1 MWVPTL
7 GSREYWGSKV
17 VFSLVN
23 PGAAQKDNAWV
34 PYSGDVATLRNLAT
48 KYSSLSEE
56 EIEWLELLTLDWQLL
71 ADLALSDV
79 VLWVPTD
86 EGDYLAVSHSRP
98 AGSVTLFYR
107 DVIGDFLRSDWRPL
121 VDQTMATGERAVST
135 SPAWYEENPM
145 RLTAY
150 SVSRRDEAGAVRGP
164 FAVLTVHTSVAD
176 TQPASRIG
184 AAFREVAGD
193 LFEMIQDGLFPSPSN
208 ARGGEQGSPRASDG
222 LVRINLD
229 GVATFASPN
238 TQTTFTTLG
247 FRDEIEGENF
257 AEVLAEIV
265 KGQFDTNESLPLIA
279 QGKIAK
285 RVEIDARGRTVT
297 LRSIP
302 VIRDGVRVGGVVLT
316 RDVTE
321 LRQQA
326 QELIT
331 KDATIREI
339 HHRVKNNL
347 QTVASLLRVQAR
359 RARSEEAKQVL
370 GQAMRRVAAIAVVH
384 DTLSN
389 GLAQIV
395 DFDVVFDR
403 VLGLAA
409 EVASLH
415 GTTVHP
421 HKEGSFGELPSEYAT
436 PLALALTEI
445 VTNAVEHGLAGREGD
460 VFIRADRNEERLAVE
475 VVDTGT
481 GLPGGTVGDGLGTQ
495 IVRTLVEGELG
506 GSIVWSP
513 DVAGGTRVAIQ
524 VPLHWI
530 STQTREIPRV
540 KG

>member
-1 MWVPTL
+1 MSTL
-7 GSREYWGSKV
+7 P
-17 VFSLVN
+17 SL
-23 PGAAQKDNAWV
+23 AA
-34 PYSGDVATLRNLAT
+34 
-48 KYSSLSEE
+48 KYSTLTEA
-56 EIEWLELLTLDWQLL
+56 EIDWLEELVIELPLF

-79 VLWVPTD
+79 VLWVPTED
-86 EGDYLAVSHSRP
+86 GGYLAVAHSRP
-98 AGSVTLFYR
+98 AGSITLFYR
-107 DVIGDFLRSDWRPL
+107 DVIGDFLRTDWRQV
-121 VDQTMATGERAVST
+121 VDQAMETGKPAAST
-135 SPAWYEENPM
+135 SPAWYEEHPM

-150 SVSRRDEAGAVRGP
+150 SVSSRDSKGNIHGP
-164 FAVLTVHTSVAD
+164 FAVLTVHASAAE
-176 TQPASRIG
+176 TQVASRI
-184 AAFREVAGD
+184 ATASKEVAEDIFG
-193 LFEMIQDGLFPSPSN
+193 MVQTGMFPMHAS
-208 ARGGEQGSPRASDG
+208 ARGGHQGAPRASDG
-222 LVRINLD
+222 LVRIGLD
-229 GVATFASPN
+229 GTATFVSPN
-238 TQTTFTTLG
+238 TQTTFSTLG
-247 FRDEIEGENF
+247 YRDEIEGENF
-257 AEVLAEIV
+257 AEVIADVV

-279 QGKIAK
+279 QGKVA
-285 RVEIDARGRTVT
+285 RRDEIFARGRSVT

-302 VIRDGVRVGGVVLT
+302 IYHGTTRVGGVVLS

-384 DTLSN
+384 DTLST
-389 GLAQIV
+389 GLSQIV

-415 GTTVHP
+415 NTTVHP
-421 HKEGSFGELPSEYAT
+421 SKEGAFGELPSEYAT

-445 VTNAVEHGLAGREGD
+445 VTNAVEHGLAGREGE
-460 VFIRADRNEERLAVE
+460 VFIRADRTDERLFVE
-475 VVDTGT
+475 VIDTGT

-495 IVRTLVEGELG
+495 IVRTLIEGELG
-506 GSIVWSP
+506 GKIAWGA
-513 DVAGGTRVAIQ
+513 DVRGGTRVTIE

-530 STQTREIPRV
+530 AAETRPIPRIERDL
-540 KG
+540 

>member
-1 MWVPTL
+1 M
-7 GSREYWGSKV
+7 
-17 VFSLVN
+17 
-23 PGAAQKDNAWV
+23 
-34 PYSGDVATLRNLAT
+34 RNLSI
-48 KYSSLSEE
+48 KYSTLKEE
-56 EIEWLELLTLDWQLL
+56 EIEWLEFLALDLQLL

-79 VLWVPTD
+79 VLWAPTED
-86 EGDYLAVSHSRP
+86 GNYLAIAHARP

-107 DVIGDFLRSDWRPL
+107 DVIGDFLRPDWREL
-121 VDQTMATGERAVST
+121 VDEAMATGLPVEST
-135 SPAWYEENPM
+135 SPAWFEENPM
-145 RLTAY
+145 RLTAH
-150 SVSRRDEAGAVRGP
+150 SVSRTDTEGAVFGP
-164 FAVLTVHTSVAD
+164 FAVVTVHSSVID
-176 TQPASRIG
+176 TQKASRIG
-184 AAFREVAGD
+184 AAFREVADD
-193 LFEMIQDGLFPSPSN
+193 LFGMIEAGLFPS
-208 ARGGEQGSPRASDG
+208 RGKSRVGQQGAPRASDG
-222 LVRINLD
+222 LVRVNLE
-229 GVATFASPN
+229 GIATFASPN
-238 TQTTFTTLG
+238 TQTTFNALG

-257 AEVLAEIV
+257 SEVIAEVV
-265 KGQFDTNESLPLIA
+265 KGQFDTDESQPLVA

-285 RVEIDARGRTVT
+285 RIEIDARGRTVA

-302 VIRDGVRVGGVVLT
+302 VTRDGQRVGGVVLT

-384 DTLSN
+384 DTLST

-395 DFDVVFDR
+395 DFDVVFAR

-460 VFIRADRNEERLAVE
+460 VDITAHRTEDRLSVE
-475 VVDTGT
+475 IIDTGT

-495 IVRTLVEGELG
+495 IVRTLIEGELG
-506 GSIVWSP
+506 GSITWGP
-513 DVAGGTRVAIQ
+513 DVRGGTRVAIQ
-524 VPLHWI
+524 IPLHWI
-530 STQTREIPRV
+530 AAQTREIPQV
-540 KG
+540 Q

>member
-1 MWVPTL
+1 M
-7 GSREYWGSKV
+7 
-17 VFSLVN
+17 
-23 PGAAQKDNAWV
+23 
-34 PYSGDVATLRNLAT
+34 ATLRDLAT
-48 KYSSLSEE
+48 KYSTLNEE
-56 EIEWLELLTLDWQLL
+56 EIEWLELLALDWQLL

-79 VLWVPTD
+79 VLWVPT
-86 EGDYLAVSHSRP
+86 ENGDYLAVAHSRP

-107 DVIGDFLRSDWRPL
+107 DVIGEFLRPDWREL
-121 VDQTMATGERAVST
+121 VDEAMGTGEPVIST

-145 RLTAY
+145 RLSAY
-150 SVSRRDEAGAVRGP
+150 SVSRRTENEEEGP
-164 FAVLTVHTSVAD
+164 FAVATVHTSVAD
-176 TQPASRIG
+176 TQKASRIG
-184 AAFREVAGD
+184 AAFREVSDDMFA
-193 LFEMIQDGLFPSPSN
+193 MIQHGLFPSPGTS
-208 ARGGEQGSPRASDG
+208 AGRQHGAPRASDG
-222 LVRINLD
+222 LVRIDLE
-229 GVATFASPN
+229 GMATFASPN
-238 TQTTFTTLG
+238 TQTIFNRLG
-247 FRDEIEGENF
+247 YRDELEGENF
-257 AEVLAEIV
+257 SEVIAEIV

-279 QGKIAK
+279 QGKVAK
-285 RVEIDARGRTVT
+285 RGEITARGRTVN

-302 VIRDGVRVGGVVLT
+302 VIRDGSRVGGIVLT

-384 DTLSN
+384 DTLST
-389 GLAQIV
+389 GLSQIV
-395 DFDVVFDR
+395 DFNVVFDR

-415 GTTVHP
+415 NTTVHLR
-421 HKEGSFGELPSEYAT
+421 KEGEFGELPSEYAT

-445 VTNAVEHGLAGREGD
+445 VTNAVEHGLAGREGE
-460 VFIRADRNEERLAVE
+460 VLIRADRNDDRLSVE
-475 VVDTGT
+475 VIDTGT

-506 GSIVWSP
+506 GSIVWGP
-513 DVAGGTRVAIQ
+513 DTGGGTRVAVQ

-530 STQTREIPRV
+530 SAQTREIPRIPTPTREIPRIRT
-540 KG
+540 

>member
-1 MWVPTL
+1 M
-7 GSREYWGSKV
+7 
-17 VFSLVN
+17 
-23 PGAAQKDNAWV
+23 
-34 PYSGDVATLRNLAT
+34 ATLRNLAT
-48 KYSSLSEE
+48 KYSTLKEE

-79 VLWVPTD
+79 VLWVPTAD
-86 EGDYLAVSHSRP
+86 DGYLAVAHSRP

-107 DVIGDFLRSDWRPL
+107 DVIGDFLRSDWRGL
-121 VDQTMATGERAVST
+121 VDEAMETGLPVVST

-145 RLTAY
+145 RLAAY
-150 SVSRRDEAGAVRGP
+150 SVNRCDGNGNRLGP
-164 FAVLTVHTSVAD
+164 FAVITVHTSVAD
-176 TQPASRIG
+176 TQKASRIA
-184 AAFREVAGD
+184 AAFREVAED
-193 LFEMIQDGLFPSPSN
+193 LFGMIQSGLFPAPGN
-208 ARGGEQGSPRASDG
+208 TRGGEQGAPRASDG

-238 TQTTFTTLG
+238 TQTTFNSLG

-257 AEVLAEIV
+257 AEVIADVV

-279 QGKIAK
+279 QAKIAK
-285 RVEIDARGRTVT
+285 RVEIEARGRTVT

-302 VIRDGVRVGGVVLT
+302 VIRDGARVGGVVLT
-316 RDVTE
+316 REITE
-321 LRQQA
+321 LREQA
-326 QELIT
+326 QELVT

-359 RARSEEAKQVL
+359 RARSEEAKEVL

-384 DTLSN
+384 DTLSS
-389 GLAQIV
+389 GLSQIV

-415 GTTVHP
+415 NTTVHP
-421 HKEGSFGELPSEYAT
+421 HKEGQFGELPSEYAT

-445 VTNAVEHGLAGREGD
+445 VTNAVEHGLAGREGE
-460 VFIRADRNEERLAVE
+460 VIIRADRNDERLAVE
-475 VVDTGT
+475 VIDTGT

-495 IVRTLVEGELG
+495 IVRTLIEGELG
-506 GSIVWSP
+506 GSITWGP
-513 DVAGGTRVAIQ
+513 DVRGGTRVAIQ
-524 VPLHWI
+524 IPLHWI
-530 STQTREIPRV
+530 STQTREMPRV
-540 KG
+540 AN

>member
-1 MWVPTL
+1 M
-7 GSREYWGSKV
+7 
-17 VFSLVN
+17 
-23 PGAAQKDNAWV
+23 
-34 PYSGDVATLRNLAT
+34 ATLRNLTT
-48 KYSSLSEE
+48 KYSTLDEA
-56 EIEWLELLTLDWQLL
+56 EIEWLEAIMLELRLL

-79 VLWVPTD
+79 VIWVPTED
-86 EGDYLAVSHSRP
+86 GGYLAVAHSRP

-107 DVIGDFLRSDWRPL
+107 DIIGEYLRSDWREL
-121 VDQTMATGERAVST
+121 VDQAMETGEPAAST

-145 RLTAY
+145 RLSAY
-150 SVSRRDEAGAVRGP
+150 SISRQDAQGGVHGP
-164 FAVLTVHTSVAD
+164 FAVATVHTSVAD
-176 TQPASRIG
+176 TQKASRIG
-184 AAFREVAGD
+184 AAFREVAED
-193 LFEMIQDGLFPSPSN
+193 LFAMIQNGLFPHPGNS
-208 ARGGEQGSPRASDG
+208 RGGEQGAPRASDG
-222 LVRINLD
+222 LVRVNPEGD
-229 GVATFASPN
+229 VTFASPN
-238 TQTTFTTLG
+238 TQTTFSSLG
-247 FRDEIEGENF
+247 YRDEIEGENF
-257 AEVLAEIV
+257 TEVLAEIV

-285 RVEIDARGRTVT
+285 RVEIDAVGRTVT

-302 VIRDGVRVGGVVLT
+302 VIRDGVRVGGVILT
-316 RDVTE
+316 RDVTA

-384 DTLSN
+384 DTLST
-389 GLAQIV
+389 GLSQIV

-403 VLGLAA
+403 VIGLAA

-415 GTTVHP
+415 NTTVHP
-421 HKEGSFGELPSEYAT
+421 HKEGNFGELPSEYAT

-445 VTNAVEHGLAGREGD
+445 VTNAVEHGLAGREGE
-460 VFIRADRNEERLAVE
+460 VFVRADRTEERLAVE
-475 VVDTGT
+475 VIDTGT

-495 IVRTLVEGELG
+495 IVRTLIEGELG
-506 GSIVWSP
+506 GSISWGP
-513 DVAGGTRVAIQ
+513 DERGGTRVSIQ

-530 STQTREIPRV
+530 AVQTREIPRV
-540 KG
+540 TG

>member
-1 MWVPTL
+1 VT
-7 GSREYWGSKV
+7 
-17 VFSLVN
+17 
-23 PGAAQKDNAWV
+23 
-34 PYSGDVATLRNLAT
+34 TLREFAT
-48 KYSSLSEE
+48 KYSALDEA
-56 EIEWLELLTLDWQLL
+56 EIEWLEQLTLDWSLI

-79 VLWVPTD
+79 VLWVPTE
-86 EGDYLAVSHSRP
+86 EGEYLAVAHSRP

-107 DVIGDFLRSDWRPL
+107 EVIGDFLRSDWRPL
-121 VDQTMATGERAVST
+121 VDEAMETGRPAIST

-145 RLTAY
+145 RLTAHA
-150 SVSRRDEAGAVRGP
+150 VSRRDENGEVHGP
-164 FAVLTVHTSVAD
+164 FAVATVHTSVAD
-176 TQPASRIG
+176 AQNASRIG
-184 AAFREVAGD
+184 AAFHEVADD
-193 LFEMIQDGLFPSPSN
+193 LFDMMEQGLFPPGGN
-208 ARGGEQGSPRASDG
+208 TRGGEQGSPRAADG
-222 LVRINLD
+222 LVRLSLD
-229 GVATFASPN
+229 GTAEFVSPN
-238 TQTTFTTLG
+238 TQSTFASIG
-247 FRDEIEGENF
+247 YRDEIEGENF
-257 AEVLAEIV
+257 AEVVAEVV

-285 RVEIDARGRTVT
+285 RVEFDVRRHTIT

-302 VIRDGVRVGGVVLT
+302 VIRDGARVGGIVLT

-326 QELIT
+326 QELVT

-384 DTLSN
+384 DTLST
-389 GLAQIV
+389 GLSQIV
-395 DFDVVFDR
+395 DFDEVFAR

-415 GTTVHP
+415 NTTVHP
-421 HKEGSFGELPSEYAT
+421 RKEGEFGKLPSEYAT

-445 VTNAVEHGLAGREGD
+445 VTNAVEHGLAGSEGE
-460 VFIRADRNEERLAVE
+460 VVTRADRNDERLIVE
-475 VVDTGT
+475 VIDTGT

-506 GSIVWSP
+506 GSISWGP
-513 DVAGGTRVAIQ
+513 DERGGTRVVIE

-540 KG
+540 EA

>member
-1 MWVPTL
+1 MV
-7 GSREYWGSKV
+7 
-17 VFSLVN
+17 
-23 PGAAQKDNAWV
+23 
-34 PYSGDVATLRNLAT
+34 TLRKLAT
-48 KYSSLSEE
+48 KYSTLDTE

-79 VLWVPTD
+79 VLWAPTED
-86 EGDYLAVSHSRP
+86 GNYIAVAHSRP

-107 DVIGDFLRSDWRPL
+107 DVIGDFLRADWREL
-121 VDQTMATGERAVST
+121 VDQAMVSGELAVST

-145 RLTAY
+145 RLAAY
-150 SVSRRDEAGAVRGP
+150 SVSRTDEHGEVRGP
-164 FAVLTVHTSVAD
+164 FAVATVHTSVAD
-176 TQPASRIG
+176 TQKASRIG
-184 AAFREVAGD
+184 AAFREVADD
-193 LFEMIQDGLFPSPSN
+193 LFSMMQAGLFPSRGS
-208 ARGGEQGSPRASDG
+208 ARGGEQGAPRASDG
-222 LVRINLD
+222 LVRVNPD
-229 GVATFASPN
+229 GVVTFASPN

-247 FRDEIEGENF
+247 FRDELEGETF
-257 AEVLAEIV
+257 SEVLAELM
-265 KGQFDTNESLPLIA
+265 KGQFDTNESLPLVA

-285 RVEIDARGRTVT
+285 RVEIEASGHIVT

-302 VIRDGVRVGGVVLT
+302 VLRDGARIGGVILT

-384 DTLSN
+384 DTLST
-389 GLAQIV
+389 GLSQIV

-415 GTTVHP
+415 NTTVHP
-421 HKEGSFGELPSEYAT
+421 HKEGEFGELPSEYAT

-445 VTNAVEHGLAGREGD
+445 VTNAVEHGLAGREGE
-460 VFIRADRNEERLAVE
+460 VIIRADRNDDRLAVE
-475 VVDTGT
+475 VIDTGT

-506 GSIVWSP
+506 GSITWGA
-513 DVAGGTRVAIQ
+513 DERGGTRVAIQ

-530 STQTREIPRV
+530 AVQTREIPRV
-540 KG
+540 Q

>member
-1 MWVPTL
+1 M
-7 GSREYWGSKV
+7 
-17 VFSLVN
+17 
-23 PGAAQKDNAWV
+23 
-34 PYSGDVATLRNLAT
+34 ATLRNFAT
-48 KYSSLSEE
+48 KYSTLDEE
-56 EIEWLELLTLDWQLL
+56 EIEWLEQLARDWQLL

-79 VLWVPTD
+79 VLWVPTR
-86 EGDYLAVSHSRP
+86 EGDYLAVAHSRP

-107 DVIGDFLRSDWRPL
+107 DVIGDYLRSDWKGL
-121 VDQTMATGERAVST
+121 VDEAMQTGRCVVST

-145 RLTAY
+145 GLTAY
-150 SVSRRDEAGAVRGP
+150 SVSRLNGAGERVGP
-164 FAVLTVHTSVAD
+164 FAVATVHTSVAD
-176 TQPASRIG
+176 TQTASRIG
-184 AAFREVAGD
+184 AAFREVADD
-193 LFEMIQDGLFPSPSN
+193 LFDMIQMGLFPAPGSS
-208 ARGGEQGSPRASDG
+208 RGGEQGNPRASDG
-222 LVRINLD
+222 LVRIALD

-238 TQTTFTTLG
+238 TQTTFNRIG
-247 FRDEIEGENF
+247 YRDEIEGENF
-257 AEVLAEIV
+257 SEVIAEIV

-279 QGKIAK
+279 QGKVAK
-285 RVEIDARGRTVT
+285 RTEFDAGGRTIA

-302 VIRDGVRVGGVVLT
+302 VVRDGARVGGVVLT

-384 DTLSN
+384 DTLST
-389 GLAQIV
+389 GLSQIV
-395 DFDVVFDR
+395 DFDKVFDR
-403 VLGLAA
+403 VVGLAA

-415 GTTVHP
+415 NTTVHP
-421 HKEGSFGELPSEYAT
+421 HKQGKFGELPSEYAT

-445 VTNAVEHGLAGREGD
+445 VTNAVEHGLAGREGE
-460 VFIRADRNEERLAVE
+460 VFINADRTDQLLAVE
-475 VVDTGT
+475 VIDTGT

-495 IVRTLVEGELG
+495 IVRTLIEGELG
-506 GSIVWSP
+506 GSIVWGP
-513 DVAGGTRVAIQ
+513 DERGGTRVAIQ

-530 STQTREIPRV
+530 SAQTREIPRIQV
-540 KG
+540 

>member
-1 MWVPTL
+1 M
-7 GSREYWGSKV
+7 
-17 VFSLVN
+17 
-23 PGAAQKDNAWV
+23 
-34 PYSGDVATLRNLAT
+34 ATLRNLAE

-56 EIEWLELLTLDWQLL
+56 EIEWLELLNLDWQLL

-79 VLWVPTD
+79 VLWVPTSD
-86 EGDYLAVSHSRP
+86 DGYLAVAHSRP

-107 DVIGDFLRSDWRPL
+107 DVIGDFLRADWRSL
-121 VDQTMATGERAVST
+121 VDEAMETEQPAVST

-145 RLTAY
+145 RLAAY
-150 SVSRRDEAGAVRGP
+150 SVNRRDSSGQTLGP
-164 FAVLTVHTSVAD
+164 FAVITVHTSVAD
-176 TQPASRIG
+176 TQKASRIA
-184 AAFREVAGD
+184 AAFREVSED
-193 LFEMIQDGLFPSPSN
+193 LFGMVQHGEFPVPGN
-208 ARGGEQGSPRASDG
+208 TRGGEQGSPRASDG

-229 GVATFASPN
+229 GIATFASPN
-238 TQTTFTTLG
+238 TQTTFYTIG
-247 FRDEIEGENF
+247 FRDEIEGEDF
-257 AEVLAEIV
+257 SEVIANVV

-279 QGKIAK
+279 QAKIAK
-285 RVEIDARGRTVT
+285 RVEIEAGGRIIT

-302 VIRDGVRVGGVVLT
+302 VTRDGQRVGGVVLT
-316 RDVTE
+316 RDITE

-326 QELIT
+326 QELVT

-384 DTLSN
+384 DTLST
-389 GLAQIV
+389 GLSQIV

-421 HKEGSFGELPSEYAT
+421 RKEGKFGELPSEYAT

-445 VTNAVEHGLAGREGD
+445 VTNAVEHGLAGREGEVIINANRSD
-460 VFIRADRNEERLAVE
+460 ERLAVE
-475 VVDTGT
+475 VIDNGT

-495 IVRTLVEGELG
+495 IVRTLIEGELG
-506 GSIVWSP
+506 GSITWGP
-513 DVAGGTRVAIQ
+513 DAGGGTRVAIQ

-530 STQTREIPRV
+530 STQTREMPRV
-540 KG
+540 KV